1 MYLKDNIKL
10 GDVLWSQRGQVAVVS
25 VRIQSGQPATVSKQ
39 LFLSCTVGKN
49 YCPSI
54 SGRQIAVAFVRTL
67 FEQCTKLSESCTVRN
82 NSCHLSSGKTRGS
95 EEGNISRGPCYSM
108 SAVVLIGSFLNL
120 HPSANTAK
128 IDPPSLLD
136 FFHSVWRE
144 RSALIVAGGGG
155 GAKSDD
161 HSPPS
166 SSYSSF
172 NLQQS

>member
-1 MYLKDNIKL
+1 LCPSGSNPVSLQQCAHSYFCPALLEMVI
-10 GDVLWSQRGQVAVVS
+10 VLLFHGRQVAFVS
-25 VRIQSGQPATVSKQ
+25 VRIQSGLPATVSTQ
-39 LFLSCTVGKN
+39 LFLSCTVRNN
-49 YCPSI
+49 YCASI

-108 SAVVLIGSFLNL
+108 FAVVLTGSFLNL

-144 RSALIVAGGGG
+144 RSA
-155 GAKSDD
+155 
-161 HSPPS
+161 
-166 SSYSSF
+166 
-172 NLQQS
+172 